1 MFSVVTS
8 GGVRG
13 VSGYLVRVETDISPG
28 MPMLDLVGFL
38 GSEVREASSRV
49 RTALKNAGYSLPVA
63 RITVNLAPADV
74 RKSGNGYDLPIAL
87 SVLCSM
93 GEIDA
98 AALDDT
104 FVAGELMLSGQ
115 ISSTRGIL
123 PMLLEAS
130 RRGFTKCII
139 PKGNEEEGAIAPN
152 MQVVCVDNITTL
164 IEYLRGEVIID
175 ASNNNLKT
183 ELGKMEKY
191 EHDFASVRGQLMAR
205 RGIEIGVAG
214 LHNILMS
221 GPPGAGKTMLAK
233 CIPSI
238 MPPLSEKECLDVSS
252 IYSVQAQADNKSA
265 LITKRPF
272 VSVHHTSTDISLI
285 GGGVVPRPGAVS
297 LAHCGV
303 LFLDELPEFSRKS
316 LESLRQPL
324 EDREVYITRNRDV
337 CRFPADFMLV
347 AAMNPCPCGY
357 YPDRNK
363 CTCSDSMITK
373 YMSKISGPLMDR
385 IDIHINAEKIT
396 PLDLYDNQ
404 ITESSEDIRKRVIRT
419 LNIQKERF
427 RGLDITFN
435 SQMSNNEIDKYCHLN
450 AEGKSFINEV
460 VKKTDMSARSYYR
473 VIKIART
480 IADISESDEI
490 KTEHLAEAVRFKNM

>member
-139 PKGNEEEGAIAPN
+139 PKGNEEEGAIAP
-152 MQVVCVDNITTL
+152 
-164 IEYLRGEVIID
+164 
-175 ASNNNLKT
+175 
-183 ELGKMEKY
+183 
-191 EHDFASVRGQLMAR
+191 
-205 RGIEIGVAG
+205 
-214 LHNILMS
+214 
-221 GPPGAGKTMLAK
+221 
-233 CIPSI
+233 SI
-238 MPPLSEKECLDVSS
+238 
-252 IYSVQAQADNKSA
+252 Q
-265 LITKRPF
+265 
-272 VSVHHTSTDISLI
+272 
-285 GGGVVPRPGAVS
+285 
-297 LAHCGV
+297 
-303 LFLDELPEFSRKS
+303 FL
-316 LESLRQPL
+316 
-324 EDREVYITRNRDV
+324 
-337 CRFPADFMLV
+337 
-347 AAMNPCPCGY
+347 
-357 YPDRNK
+357 
-363 CTCSDSMITK
+363 
-373 YMSKISGPLMDR
+373 
-385 IDIHINAEKIT
+385 
-396 PLDLYDNQ
+396 
-404 ITESSEDIRKRVIRT
+404 
-419 LNIQKERF
+419 
-427 RGLDITFN
+427 
-435 SQMSNNEIDKYCHLN
+435 
-450 AEGKSFINEV
+450 
-460 VKKTDMSARSYYR
+460 
-473 VIKIART
+473 
-480 IADISESDEI
+480 
-490 KTEHLAEAVRFKNM
+490 